1 MSPIAQSALPADPP
15 QQDVGDAPMEFA
27 PVQPAAP
34 PMASV
39 YPMPPAP
46 MPPAPRG
53 RARSAAAASQPPGPV
68 YPWRKPGYFRNGL
81 DAYIPRCGS
90 VKFWKR
96 DDRGRLHSIPGS
108 WRLQDLDVAN
118 DVEEYI
124 AVYLVPKFGPGEY
137 EVALILNDGQV
148 TQQVPYIIADAALL
162 NPRPADP
169 YQAIGAKLDEALSQK
184 GGDMNPLLMQ
194 AVAELR
200 ADLRARNVAPPPGP
214 VMPLP
219 PPEPALDIA
228 AIVTALATA
237 MKPAAPL
244 PSPPPVERFGVKD
257 IMALVPTVQALLA
270 AITNPGKEIAALQA
284 ATAQRANEQLSEAL
298 DDVRDELKAMRSVP
312 PRTFR
317 DTIDEIKVVREATT
331 ELGFRKDEPGSF
343 GAAIVEVVKNLPKVL
358 DSAGG
363 LADRIRAREAAQAQA
378 AQASGVKLKQPA
390 PAAPAPEPEPEI
402 PDLPQPFLDTIKQI
416 AGQDAAGRVEHVVA
430 ALGILLTHPF
440 WGPQVREFIE
450 FAQKDQKDKLIAE
463 FGDMLVKLSQHRQAK
478 LVLPVAEIAP
488 TMQAI
493 TDHIDEIIAEVKNNV
508 KEK

>member
-1 MSPIAQSALPADPP
+1 
-15 QQDVGDAPMEFA
+15 
-27 PVQPAAP
+27 
-34 PMASV
+34 MASV
-39 YPMPPAP
+39 YPMSPAPIPPA
-46 MPPAPRG
+46 ARG
-53 RARSAAAASQPPGPV
+53 RARSAAAATQPPGPV

-184 GGDMNPLLMQ
+184 GGDMNPSLVQ
-194 AVAELR
+194 AIAELR
-200 ADLRARNVAPPPGP
+200 AELRSRNNAPPPGP
-214 VMPLP
+214 MMALP
-219 PPEPALDIA
+219 PPEPALDVA

-237 MKPAAPL
+237 MKPAPL
-244 PSPPPVERFGVKD
+244 PPPPPVERFGVKD
-257 IMALVPTVQALLA
+257 VMALVPTVQALLA
-270 AITNPGKEIAALQA
+270 AITNPGKEIAALNA
-284 ATAQRANEQLSEAL
+284 ETSRRANEQMAEAL
-298 DDVRDELKAMRSVP
+298 DDVRVELKAMRAVP

-343 GAAIVEVVKNLPKVL
+343 GAALVEIVKNLPKVL
-358 DSAGG
+358 DAAGG
-363 LADRIRAREAAQAQA
+363 LADKIRAKEAAQAQA
-378 AQASGVKLKQPA
+378 AQAAGVKPKQPA
-390 PAAPAPEPEPEI
+390 PAPAPEPEI
-402 PDLPQPFLDTIKQI
+402 PDLPQPFLDEIQKI

-430 ALGILLTHPF
+430 ALGILLAHPF
-440 WGPQVREFIE
+440 WGPQVEEFVE
-450 FAQKDQKDKLIAE
+450 FAQKDQKDKLVAE

-493 TDHIDEIIAEVKNNV
+493 TDNIDEIIAWVKENV
-508 KEK
+508 KEA